1 MNDKQSME
9 KGWEA
14 MRDILDREMP
24 QKNRRR
30 VVGWW
35 LTGILLPLLAAGIIG
50 WGFYYAHT
58 RKGQSRPPAPE
69 AFGEQP
75 PIVRHFEA
83 GTSEVDGSVPSAH
96 DPMQGVAHAASRSK
110 TQQYNGSKAEPP
122 HTHSEAP
129 PRSSERPQQER
140 EKRQPAYP
148 ENAAGI
154 PAQMASVGSQPSVAA
169 SVNTARDLRDTA
181 FRSSAL
187 PGKETVSVQSFDF
200 VTSDIAVLAA
210 ETVQVPVRLAEIPHL
225 VSGSLSPLSLAPQ
238 RAPHSPAV
246 SLKRPAALRRWQWG
260 LSVEALRPSFSNV
273 QGYGIGFVADR
284 GFAKRLGMRT
294 GLRYAHHEWSAT
306 GTVAGK
312 AYVSIPALD
321 YYSKGYD
328 LSVVYTN
335 QSGSGFIQ
343 GVPTDSLSGRKVY
356 MRLTQMQR
364 LEVPVQMTWRP
375 AKRMRLYVGGL
386 LGWNLRVKG
395 AYSQSAIP
403 ESLIPRAN
411 TANFN
416 TTAVQHLI
424 SDELPRFSV
433 RVQSGLG
440 WNITRR
446 IEIIAGAHLPLSF
459 FGNAKEQ
466 DASVPG
472 VSPVSVSNNADGGW
486 ALPNGASAKGLSA
499 VWSVGGVF
507 RLR

>member
-1 MNDKQSME
+1 ME

-35 LTGILLPLLAAGIIG
+35 LTGILLPTVAAGIIG
-50 WGFYYAHT
+50 WGVHYFYN
-58 RKGQSRPPAPE
+58 RKEQSHPPAPQT
-69 AFGEQP
+69 FGQQP
-75 PIVRHFEA
+75 PIARHLKA
-83 GTSEVDGSVPSAH
+83 GTSEVHASVPSAH
-96 DPMQGVAHAASRSK
+96 DPMQSAAHTPSPGK
-110 TQQYNGSKAEPP
+110 NQQHNGPHARPP

-129 PRSSERPQQER
+129 PRFSERPQQEM
-140 EKRQPAYP
+140 EKRQQEYP
-148 ENAAGI
+148 ENVADS
-154 PAQMASVGSQPSVAA
+154 PAQMASPGSQPSAAA
-169 SVNTARDLRDTA
+169 SVNTIRDLRDTA

-187 PGKETVSVQSFDF
+187 PGKDTVGVQS
-200 VTSDIAVLAA
+200 SDLEASDAVVPVSEA
-210 ETVQVPVRLAEIPHL
+210 VQVPGRQAEMPHL
-225 VSGSLSPLSLAPQ
+225 VAGALSPLSLTPQ
-238 RAPHSPAV
+238 RVPHLPTP

-260 LSVEALRPSFSNV
+260 LSVEALCPSFSNV

-284 GFAKRLGMRT
+284 SLAKRLGMRT
-294 GLRYAHHEWSAT
+294 GLRYAHHQWPAT
-306 GTVAGK
+306 GIVAGK

-356 MRLTQMQR
+356 MRLIQMQR

-375 AKRMRLYVGGL
+375 VKRMRLYVGGL

-395 AYSQSAIP
+395 AYSQSVIP
-403 ESLIPRAN
+403 ESLIPRSN
-411 TANFN
+411 TTSFN

-424 SDELPRFSV
+424 SDALPRFSV
-433 RVQSGLG
+433 RLQSGLG

-446 IEIIAGAHLPLSF
+446 IEIVAGAHLPLSF

-472 VSPVSVSNNADGGW
+472 VSPISVGNNADGGSP
-486 ALPNGASAKGLSA
+486 LPDGASAKGLSA
-499 VWSVGGVF
+499 VWSLGGVF